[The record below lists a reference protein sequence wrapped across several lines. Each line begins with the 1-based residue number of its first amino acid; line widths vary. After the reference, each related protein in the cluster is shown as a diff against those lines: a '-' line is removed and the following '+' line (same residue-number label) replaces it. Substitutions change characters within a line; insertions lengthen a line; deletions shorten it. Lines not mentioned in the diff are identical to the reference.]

1 MKSLTH
7 IIAIVWLCAVA
18 PALGFIINPFRF
30 TVAGGGGDPYFSSVK
45 LLLHLDGSNGATSAT
60 DSSASARAMTF
71 YGNAQLTTTSPK
83 YGSAALLLDGTGDYI
98 DTPSSADFEF
108 AGDFTLEAWVYLTTS
123 SGSYKTIFGSGTY
136 GLYHYSNTLTWY
148 STAAGLNTFGTITN
162 DAWHHIAISRS
173 GTSLKCF
180 IDGVQSGSTLTS
192 STSFTCT
199 TTWKIGYDTIGSA
212 YLTSKIDDIRVTKG
226 VARYTADFTAPTGA
240 LPDS

>member
-1 MKSLTH
+1 MKTLSH

-60 DSSASARAMTF
+60 DSSSSARTMTF

-136 GLYHYSNTLTWY
+136 GLYHYSNTLVWY
-148 STAAGLNTFGTITN
+148 STVGGLTTFGTITN

-173 GTSLKCF
+173 GTSMKCF
-180 IDGVQSGSTLTS
+180 VDGVQSGSTLTS

-199 TTWKIGYDTIGSA
+199 ATWKIGYDTIGLA

-240 LPDS
+240 FPDS